1 MRLFGSQRFARSVPL
16 AAVGVLLCIG
26 VLLPWLGSGPEA
38 PGSLTGLHYSQADQ
52 GTNGGGYTPTGSYL
66 AALGDETKDG
76 DKGPVNAGL
85 LTVLLV
91 MFWAIVGWLLSNDPG
106 PGASRSS
113 SIIRRPF
120 FVIARENSPFL
131 GVFRL

>member
-1 MRLFGSQRFARSVPL
+1 MRFFGSRRFARSAPL
-16 AAVGVLLCIG
+16 AAAAILLCIG
-26 VLLPWLGSGPEA
+26 VFLPWLGSGPEA
-38 PGSLTGLHYSQADQ
+38 PGSLTGLHYSQAYQ
-52 GTNGGGYTPTGSYL
+52 GTNGGGHTPTGNYL
-66 AALGDETKDG
+66 AALGDEAKDG

-91 MFWAIVGWLLSNDPG
+91 MFWVIVGWLLSNDPG

-113 SIIRRPF
+113 TIIRRLF
-120 FVIARENSPFL
+120 FVIAREDSPFL

>member
-1 MRLFGSQRFARSVPL
+1 M
-16 AAVGVLLCIG
+16 LCIG
-26 VLLPWLGSGPEA
+26 AFLPWLGSGPEA
-38 PGSLTGLHYSQADQ
+38 PGFLAGLRYSQADQ
-52 GTNGGGYTPTGSYL
+52 GTNGGGHTPTGSYL
-66 AALGDETKDG
+66 AALGDEAKDG

-85 LTVLLV
+85 LTALLV
-91 MFWAIVGWLLSNDPG
+91 MFWAIVGWPLSNDPG

-113 SIIRRPF
+113 NIIRRLF